1 MSDKSSRILA
11 EALDLPPMERALLV
25 EEILASFD
33 FPDRRDV
40 DAAWAAET
48 EDRIDAY
55 ERGDLSASSVQEV
68 FDRLNREPRK

>member
-33 FPDRRDV
+33 FPDRREV
-40 DAAWAAET
+40 DAAWAGET

-55 ERGDLSASSVQEV
+55 ERGELAASSVQEV
-68 FDRLNREPRK
+68 FDRLNREPQK